1 MAAEKARLDAL
12 RAAELDKGAARA
24 QKAEEERLQKDAKT
38 EADTKA
44 KEERL
49 RRQLLRTQRV
59 EKKRTIRKY
68 DEKVSEGF

>member
-1 MAAEKARLDAL
+1 M
-12 RAAELDKGAARA
+12 
-24 QKAEEERLQKDAKT
+24 

-68 DEKVSEGF
+68 DEKVSEGFEDVKGERFEDLRNRRKGEWDEWLKGRKRG